1 MLCYA
6 MLCHA
11 MLAMLCYVAKDDEL
25 LVLGEKLQTTQ
36 LELKVGGASLGSKNE
51 ELLQELGHSIA

>member
-1 MLCYA
+1 